1 MFFGVTVAQLMEV
14 GGPFD
19 TPGDDSDGGSE
30 NGSEKVGR
38 PEWLSFVV
46 FSVAAILLY

>member
-1 MFFGVTVAQLMEV
+1 MFFWITVAQLMEV

-19 TPGDDSDGGSE
+19 TPGDDSEDGSE
-30 NGSEKVGR
+30 NASQKSGR

-46 FSVAAILLY
+46 FSVAAILLC